1 MTQAMQGGGQGQ
13 FDNGDEGRGTL
24 SKGGGTLSEGGGTLS
39 TCPRSSSSNAVVNC
53 CGGCPVLWRQML
65 RSLGGARD

>member
-13 FDNGDEGRGTL
+13 FDSGD
-24 SKGGGTLSEGGGTLS
+24 EGGGTLS
-39 TCPRSSSSNAVVNC
+39 TCPRSSSSNAVVNSR
-53 CGGCPVLWRQML
+53 GSCPVLWWQML